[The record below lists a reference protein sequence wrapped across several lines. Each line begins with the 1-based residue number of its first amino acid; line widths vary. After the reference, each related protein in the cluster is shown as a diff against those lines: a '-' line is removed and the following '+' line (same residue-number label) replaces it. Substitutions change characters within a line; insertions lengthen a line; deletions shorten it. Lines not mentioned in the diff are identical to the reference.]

1 MNITQILIDYFTFN
15 RKEQRGI
22 LVLVSILFVLVVAY
36 AVIPSV
42 IPQKPPDFSQ
52 FENEISVF
60 EKEMKMEDS
69 LENSRNQKKL
79 YFRSGFRY
87 MNKDSG
93 GLGKSKPK
101 ELIIIELNSADTFEL
116 QRLRGIGSSF
126 AKRIVKYR
134 ERLGGFTDKSQ
145 LLEVFGMDTVRY
157 NGVKGNLIANK
168 DSIHKININNVTFK
182 DLMKHPYFPF
192 GITKAIILYR
202 KDHKVFKNIGE
213 LKNIQGINDSIY
225 GKLKVYVKV
234 D

>member
-15 RKEQRGI
+15 KKEQRGI
-22 LVLVSILFVLVVAY
+22 LVLVSILFTLVVAY

-60 EKEMKMEDS
+60 EKEMKMSDS

-79 YFRSGFRY
+79 YFRSGFSH
-87 MNKDSG
+87 MNNDSG
-93 GLGKSKPK
+93 GFGKSKPK

-116 QRLRGIGSSF
+116 QRLKGIGSSF
-126 AKRIVKYR
+126 AKRIVRYR
-134 ERLGGFTDKSQ
+134 ERLGGYTDKSQ
-145 LLEVFGMDTVRY
+145 LMEVFGMDTVRY
-157 NGVKGNLIANK
+157 NEVKGNLIANK

-192 GITKAIILYR
+192 GITKSIILYR
-202 KDHKVFKNIGE
+202 KDHKLFKNIGE
-213 LKNIQGINDSIY
+213 LKSIQGINDSIY
-225 GKLKVYVKV
+225 AKLKVYVKV

>member
-15 RKEQRGI
+15 KKEQRGI
-22 LVLVSILFVLVVAY
+22 LVLVSILFTLVVAY

-60 EKEMKMEDS
+60 EKEMKMADS
-69 LENSRNQKKL
+69 LENSRNQKKH
-79 YFRSGFRY
+79 YFRSGFTQ
-87 MNKDSG
+87 MNNDSG
-93 GLGKSKPK
+93 GFGKSKPK

-126 AKRIVKYR
+126 AKRIVRYR
-134 ERLGGFTDKSQ
+134 DRLGGFTDKSQ
-145 LLEVFGMDTVRY
+145 ILEVFGMDTVRY

-182 DLMKHPYFPF
+182 DLMRHPYFPF

-202 KDHKVFKNIGE
+202 KEHKLFKNIGE
-213 LKNIQGINDSIY
+213 LKTIQGINDSIY
-225 GKLKVYVKV
+225 KKLKIYVKV

>member
-1 MNITQILIDYFTFN
+1 MNLTQILVDYFTFN

-22 LVLVSILFVLVVAY
+22 LVLLSILFTLVIAY

-60 EKEMKMEDS
+60 EKAMKMEDS
-69 LENSRNQKKL
+69 LENSRNRKKL
-79 YFRSGFRY
+79 YFRSGFMH
-87 MNKDSG
+87 MNNDSG
-93 GLGKSKPK
+93 GLIKSKPK
-101 ELIIIELNSADTFEL
+101 ELIVIELNSADTFEL
-116 QRLRGIGSSF
+116 QRLKGIGSSF

-157 NGVKGNLIANK
+157 NGLKGNLIVNK
-168 DSIHKININNVTFK
+168 DSIHKININNVIFK

-213 LKNIQGINDSIY
+213 LKSIQGINDSIY
-225 GKLKVYVKV
+225 GRLKLYVKV
-234 D
+234 E

>member
-15 RKEQRGI
+15 KKEQRGI
-22 LVLVSILFVLVVAY
+22 LVLVSILFTLVVAY

-60 EKEMKMEDS
+60 EKEMKIEDS

-79 YFRSGFRY
+79 YFRSGFTH
-87 MNKDSG
+87 MNNDSG
-93 GLGKSKPK
+93 RFGKPKPK
-101 ELIIIELNSADTFEL
+101 ELIFIELNSADTFEL

-126 AKRIVKYR
+126 AKRIVYYR
-134 ERLGGFTDKSQ
+134 ERLGGFKDKSQ

-157 NGVKGNLIANK
+157 NGVKENQIVNK
-168 DSIHKININNVTFK
+168 DLIHKININNVTFK
-182 DLMKHPYFPF
+182 DLIKHPYFPF

-202 KDHKVFKNIGE
+202 KDHKLFKNIGE
-213 LKNIQGINDSIY
+213 LKSIQGINDSIY
-225 GKLKVYVKV
+225 GKMKVYVKIE
-234 D
+234 